1 MVPIDINETFTEKRA
16 TKIMVM
22 VHSGTHSPKHET
34 NNVSTERN
42 EMKRMRAEMRKSA
55 ELPISNRK
63 SFNRLYAVLCS
74 ECIYGFNFSL
84 HIRNVCVCGMC
95 VRF

>member
-1 MVPIDINETFTEKRA
+1 MIGVVSIDINETFTEKRA
-16 TKIMVM
+16 TENNGD
-22 VHSGTHSPKHET
+22 GTHQT
-34 NNVSTERN
+34 RN
-42 EMKRMRAEMRKSA
+42 ERINGTGMKRMSEMRKSA

-63 SFNRLYAVLCS
+63 SFNRLCAVLCL

-84 HIRNVCVCGMC
+84 HIRNMCVCGMC

>member
-42 EMKRMRAEMRKSA
+42 EKNESRDEKKCRIANK
-55 ELPISNRK
+55 
-63 SFNRLYAVLCS
+63 
-74 ECIYGFNFSL
+74 
-84 HIRNVCVCGMC
+84 
-95 VRF
+95 